1 MSDYEDRQGTWPA
14 VYFIRDDLKNE
25 KMWLLQEMGEM
36 GWVLTEENEDRLKEI
51 SERVEE
57 INEIL
62 RNVNVNGYRPEE

>member
-25 KMWLLQEMGEM
+25 KMYLLREMSEM
-36 GWVLTEENEDRLKEI
+36 GWVLTDESKDRLKEI

-62 RNVNVNGYRPEE
+62 LKVSMNGYRPEE